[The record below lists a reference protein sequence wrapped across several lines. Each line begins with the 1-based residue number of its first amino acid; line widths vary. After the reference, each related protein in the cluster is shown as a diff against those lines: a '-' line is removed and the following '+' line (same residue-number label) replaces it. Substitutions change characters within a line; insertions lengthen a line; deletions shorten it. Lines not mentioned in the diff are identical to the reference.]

1 MYLTKYSAQRGLK
14 LAAALTGT
22 VSLLLACTANSQ
34 SDATAPAAAT
44 PPANGQLYSDDVL
57 NLYVEMVAQRP
68 AQQISE
74 EEKDAI
80 GSQLTDLYLLATQAQ
95 ASELRKNP
103 RVAAQLELQENALL
117 AQEVARDFI
126 AKNVVTEEDIKAAY
140 DAELAK
146 GAPKEFKARHI
157 LVETQSEASDL
168 IKELDGGA
176 NFAEL
181 AKQKSTG
188 PSGPSGGDLG
198 WFTAERM
205 VPEFS
210 AAVAALEDGAYSPQ
224 PVQTQFGWHVI
235 LREESRDA
243 TPPTL
248 ESMRD
253 AIKQALEQQKL
264 QDYIES
270 LRPNSGS

>member
-14 LAAALTGT
+14 LAAAVTGT
-22 VSLLLACTANSQ
+22 VTLLLACTANSQ
-34 SDATAPAAAT
+34 SDAPVAAA
-44 PPANGQLYSDDVL
+44 ANGQLYSDDVL

-68 AQQISE
+68 IQQISA

-80 GSQLTDLYLLATQAQ
+80 GSQLKDLYLLATQPQ
-95 ASELRKNP
+95 ANELRKNP
-103 RVAAQLELQENALL
+103 RVAAQIELQERALL
-117 AQEVARDFI
+117 AQEVARDFL
-126 AKNVVTEEDIKAAY
+126 AKNEATEEEIKAAY
-140 DAELAK
+140 DAEVAK

-157 LVETQSEASDL
+157 LVETQSEAVDL

-210 AAVAALEDGAYSPQ
+210 SAVAALEDGAYSPQ

-248 ESMRD
+248 ESMHD
-253 AIKQALEQQKL
+253 QIKQALEQQKL
-264 QDYIES
+264 QEYIES
-270 LRPNSGS
+270 LRPATGS